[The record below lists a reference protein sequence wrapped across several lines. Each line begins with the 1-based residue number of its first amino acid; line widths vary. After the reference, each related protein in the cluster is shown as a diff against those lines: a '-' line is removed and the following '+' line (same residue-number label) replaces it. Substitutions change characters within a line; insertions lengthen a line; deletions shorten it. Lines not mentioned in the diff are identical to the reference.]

1 MNREVLRLGLCALA
15 LTVAAGASA
24 ASVASKPDAHDYQDR
39 TNPGAPYIEQVGSEC
54 MMVNVYL
61 EQRDG
66 VAEQVVLREPVECSS
81 KGGDDLAMANLSP

>member
-1 MNREVLRLGLCALA
+1 MNTEVLRLCLGGVALVFA
-15 LTVAAGASA
+15 ASAGAA
-24 ASVASKPDAHDYQDR
+24 ATVSKPEAHGYQGR

-81 KGGDDLAMANLSP
+81 KRGDDLAVADLAR